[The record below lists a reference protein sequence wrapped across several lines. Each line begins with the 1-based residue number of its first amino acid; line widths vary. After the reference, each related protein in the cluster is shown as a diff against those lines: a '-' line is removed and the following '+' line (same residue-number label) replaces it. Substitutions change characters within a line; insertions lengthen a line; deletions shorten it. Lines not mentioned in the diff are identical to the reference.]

1 MGDHLRNIKFQ
12 YKTNME
18 VDVIGNGDPFPILA
32 RRSLPRVLEAR
43 EKCFSLTRGVV
54 ALNGFSHHT

>member
-1 MGDHLRNIKFQ
+1 
-12 YKTNME
+12 ME